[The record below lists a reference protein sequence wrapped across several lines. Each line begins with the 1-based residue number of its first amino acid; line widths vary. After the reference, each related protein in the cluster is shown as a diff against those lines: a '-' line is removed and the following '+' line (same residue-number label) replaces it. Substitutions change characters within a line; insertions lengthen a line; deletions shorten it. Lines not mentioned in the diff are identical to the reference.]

1 MAEAARTVHDGQ
13 DQQPLR
19 REINRRQRVVSD
31 DWHRR
36 CGKDRRRTNPQV
48 LACPRPS
55 KQARA
60 RVSASLAPPRLT
72 EPASQRASVPAGRSW
87 HTEVEGPPLAEQPR
101 AALLAALLAAL
112 PPGAVIIVTVRH
124 SADRALP
131 LRLTAGLLLPAE
143 RAAAGRASVHGAD
156 GAAGRLLRQR
166 PPRAAAAATCPVLH
180 HLAVHD
186 PDHRRQL
193 AQAPAG
199 AASARRVQPGLDIF
213 PKGWVSKDSILPIC
227 GCTVH
232 GGWQVRS
239 IISSTMMVRWYA
251 ASTVP

>member
-199 AASARRVQPGLDIF
+199 AASARRVL
-213 PKGWVSKDSILPIC
+213 
-227 GCTVH
+227 
-232 GGWQVRS
+232 
-239 IISSTMMVRWYA
+239 
-251 ASTVP
+251 